1 MTLVPGIYLFIYY
14 LLCVLFVWV
23 VNFNCSTA
31 VIAII
36 HNGSRSRSPLSDV
49 DIVYDCP
56 LVYNPQ
62 HHLRCP
68 AAQSYGRAVGGERGK
83 QVYITRTA
91 CLYFKRSTHGYE
103 TETFLPHVSARLW
116 RRQMRSSDGLCYES
130 NRTKSGPCDSIRYKI

>member
-56 LVYNPQ
+56 LVYTSTTHNTIS
-62 HHLRCP
+62 
-68 AAQSYGRAVGGERGK
+68 AAPLLNLTGGLL
-83 QVYITRTA
+83 V
-91 CLYFKRSTHGYE
+91 
-103 TETFLPHVSARLW
+103 VS
-116 RRQMRSSDGLCYES
+116 GES
-130 NRTKSGPCDSIRYKI
+130 KFI